1 MLTTRATVRPR
12 VPRPKE
18 APDTRELPHGLT
30 IFLNGRD
37 RARVLR
43 ALRRLDGNRAV
54 ALKRALGLD

>member
-1 MLTTRATVRPR
+1 MTTTRTTVRSR

-18 APDTRELPHGLT
+18 PPDARDMPHGLT
-30 IFLNGRD
+30 IFLTGRD

-54 ALKRALGLD
+54 AIKRALGLD

>member
-1 MLTTRATVRPR
+1 MPTTRTAIRPR
-12 VPRPKE
+12 VPKPKE
-18 APDTRELPHGLT
+18 APDARDLPHALT
-30 IFLNGRD
+30 VFLTGRD